1 MLDEADFVGVYVGE
15 YIPAPVASP
24 PKRGE
29 FDFRNSH
36 SQDVRN
42 PEPGLIVMKLVNW
55 LNTLSQHFDR
65 RGRQRRARSGPRFQ
79 STSRPLE
86 ITNSKVGSAIQGL
99 EDRMLLS
106 NISIGQTVYE
116 TMGAAGDID
125 QFSFTLGSQTRV
137 YIDGLSSS
145 GNIVWSLEGPAGVA
159 FSDHSLQGSSPA
171 MNLMAGDYRL
181 VF

>member
-1 MLDEADFVGVYVGE
+1 
-15 YIPAPVASP
+15 
-24 PKRGE
+24 
-29 FDFRNSH
+29 
-36 SQDVRN
+36 
-42 PEPGLIVMKLVNW
+42 MKLVNW

-86 ITNSKVGSAIQGL
+86 ITNGKVGSAIQGF
-99 EDRMLLS
+99 EERMLLS

-116 TMGAAGDID
+116 TMGTAGDID

-159 FSDHSLQGSSPA
+159 FPTIPCKA
-171 MNLMAGDYRL
+171 AAPR
-181 VF
+181 